1 MYGAGNRTT
10 MTNLRAN
17 VGRYSPDPPQTPSK
31 VQQLKEIT
39 YQPGWGNPYTAK
51 VAISKTFSYRRK
63 KKHKHNTS
71 SPYFVMLSFKNYIS
85 FSTGSIFKSFK
96 LLIWLTLRLSTH
108 HIWLSVPQMNPMYTY
123 NPSVA
128 HIRIEWITLTIN
140 SASSAIWVSG
150 FYQIMIII
158 FSHFFFF

>member
-1 MYGAGNRTT
+1 MA
-10 MTNLRAN
+10 LAI
-17 VGRYSPDPPQTPSK
+17 
-31 VQQLKEIT
+31 VQQWQTCMQMWADIHLTRPRHRAKCNSSRRLHTNQDEEIRT
-39 YQPGWGNPYTAK
+39 QQKLQSPKPLVTEE
-51 VAISKTFSYRRK
+51 

-96 LLIWLTLRLSTH
+96 LLIWLTLRLSNH
-108 HIWLSVPQMNPMYTY
+108 RIWLSVPQMNPVYTY

-128 HIRIEWITLTIN
+128 HIRTEWITLTIN